1 MRVERLLRSVD
12 FERALGTPPRWRSA
26 HFAVHHVAAG
36 PAARRIQG
44 DGAKLST
51 SQGTSGV
58 QVVDDSAGAAPL
70 PAAAPPAACWLGVVV
85 PKRHAR
91 RSVTRSLLKREI
103 RAGIARHVERLDA
116 GLWVVRLRAPFD
128 AQRYVSA
135 ASAALRRAARDELEL
150 LFERAAARSRLA

>member
-12 FERALGTPPRWRSA
+12 FERALGTPPRGRSA

-36 PAARRIQG
+36 PAARRIQA
-44 DGAKLST
+44 DGSKLST

-70 PAAAPPAACWLGVVV
+70 PAAVRPAACWLGVVV

-103 RAGIARHVERLDA
+103 RAGIVRHAERLEA

-135 ASAALRRAARDELEL
+135 ASAALRRAARDELDL